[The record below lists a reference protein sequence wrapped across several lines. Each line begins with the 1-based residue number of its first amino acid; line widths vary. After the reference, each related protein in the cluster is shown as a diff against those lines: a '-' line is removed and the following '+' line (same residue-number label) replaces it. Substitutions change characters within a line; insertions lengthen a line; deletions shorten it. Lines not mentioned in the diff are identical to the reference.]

1 MVPRSLR
8 IALAAGILGTALLAP
23 ALLPPA
29 FLPQAAHA
37 QQAGVPSLTAPVVEP
52 KRAEDPRLIP
62 NFRDGLRETV
72 QTLSDYAK
80 GRSRSFIVV
89 VRQGLGLLIHSTWE
103 AKLAALVTEG
113 EEQTRLPAAGTLK
126 RRFVQSI
133 DGVFL
138 DGQFCAKPVTA
149 SPGYLDLIAQS
160 AIVGIVVDHCGDA
173 KAARDA
179 YSQARK
185 AGLLPHVDTGS
196 GPLARIP
203 GGAPFGENSDN
214 ITSLAQARNVL
225 VVDGND
231 AYATKQDWLLAL
243 RATNHDVLVIDP
255 FHRDREPLTNAEV
268 GDLKTK
274 KLGSR
279 RLVLARLH
287 VAEAADTRWYWKRDW
302 KPGDPPWL
310 GDEDPARPGVH
321 AVQYWHPGW
330 RALIGQAFTGI
341 MQLGFDGVVLEGMEA
356 YQPLEDAVELK

>member
-1 MVPRSLR
+1 MSMVPRSLR
-8 IALAAGILGTALLAP
+8 TLLMASLTAAAVACGP
-23 ALLPPA
+23 AL
-29 FLPQAAHA
+29 A
-37 QQAGVPSLTAPVVEP
+37 QQAPAPQQTPMPSLTAPVIEP
-52 KRAEDPRLIP
+52 KRADDPTLIP

-103 AKLAALVTEG
+103 AKFQALVAEG
-113 EEQTRLPAAGTLK
+113 KDDVRLTKAGTLK

-138 DGQFCAKPVTA
+138 DGQYCADPKTA
-149 SPGYLDLIAQS
+149 SPGYLDLLRES
-160 AIVGIVVDHCGDA
+160 ALVGIVVDHCGEA
-173 KAARDA
+173 KAAREA
-179 YSQARK
+179 YTQARK
-185 AGLLPHVDTGS
+185 DGLLPHVDAGK

-214 ITSLAQARNVL
+214 VTSLAKARNIL

-243 RATNHDVLVIDP
+243 RRTNHDVLVIDP
-255 FHRDREPLTNAEV
+255 FHRDREPLSNTEV
-268 GDLKTK
+268 ADLKTK
-274 KLGSR
+274 HLGSR

-302 KPGDPPWL
+302 TPGEPEWL
-310 GDEDPARPGVH
+310 GDELPDRPGVH
-321 AVQYWHPGW
+321 AVQYWHPAW
-330 RALIGQAFTGI
+330 RAIIGQAFSGI

-356 YQPLEDAVELK
+356 YQPLEDGIELK